1 MRNLSRF
8 RSSPVYFCIALLLL
22 PRLTLGSKIEHSGF
36 GTSSDHHAI
45 EQYTLTNDAGASVSF
60 LNYGATITS
69 LKIPDKNGKISDVV
83 LGCNNIEQYENQSPY
98 FGAIIG
104 RVANRIAHGMF
115 SIGDRHYA
123 LAINN
128 GPNHLHG
135 GFRGYDKR
143 VWNAETIMTADG
155 PSIRFTLKDPDGC
168 EGYPGNVHV
177 TVIYSLE
184 ADNTLKIQYF
194 ATADQPTPINLTNH
208 SYFNLK
214 DDGKTDILGHVMR
227 IHGDH
232 YTPVDSTLIP
242 TGEIAPVKG
251 TPIDFTTA
259 KPIGRDLKAMGGNP
273 IGYDHN
279 VVLFNQTGDLAL
291 AVEVYEPESGRYMQV
306 WTTEPGVQFYSGNFL
321 DGSIK
326 GKNGNVYHQ
335 YAAFVLECQ
344 HYPDSVNHSNFP
356 SVILKPGEV
365 YRQITE
371 YRFSTADHQPF

>member
-1 MRNLSRF
+1 L
-8 RSSPVYFCIALLLL
+8 PICFCVALLFL
-22 PRLTLGSKIEHSGF
+22 PRPTLGSKIERSSF
-36 GTSSDHHAI
+36 GTSSDQHAI
-45 EQYTLTNDAGASVSF
+45 EQYTLMNDAGASVSF
-60 LNYGATITS
+60 LNYGATVTS
-69 LKIPDKNGKISDVV
+69 LKVPDKYGKIGDVV

-98 FGAIIG
+98 FGAAIG
-104 RVANRIAHGMF
+104 RVANRIARGMF
-115 SIGDRHYA
+115 SIGDHHYA

-143 VWNAETIMTADG
+143 VWNAETIMTTDG

-177 TVIYSLE
+177 TIIYSLE

-194 ATADQPTPINLTNH
+194 ATTDQPTPINLTNH

-214 DDGKTDILGHVMR
+214 DAGKTDILGHVMR

-251 TPIDFTTA
+251 TPIDFTVA
-259 KPIGRDLKAMGGNP
+259 KPIGRDIKAMGGNP
-273 IGYDHN
+273 IGYDQN
-279 VVLFNQTGDLAL
+279 VVLSNQSGKLAL
-291 AVEVYEPESGRYMQV
+291 AVEVYEPTSGRSMQV

-326 GKNGNVYHQ
+326 GKYGDVYHQ
-335 YAAFVLECQ
+335 YSAFALECQ
-344 HYPDSVNHSNFP
+344 HFPDSVNHSNFP
-356 SVILKPGEV
+356 SVILEPGEV

-371 YRFSTADHQPF
+371 YRFSTAASQPF